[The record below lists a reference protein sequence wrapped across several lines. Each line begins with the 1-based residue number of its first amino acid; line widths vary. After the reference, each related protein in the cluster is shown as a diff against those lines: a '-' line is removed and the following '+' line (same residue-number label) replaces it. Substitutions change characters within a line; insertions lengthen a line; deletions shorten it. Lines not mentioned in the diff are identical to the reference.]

1 MPFCTKCG
9 TEVPENVKFCPQC
22 GNALQVASPPTA
34 KPATATASTEYVE
47 ELSLFGYWAKC
58 FKNYVNF
65 KGRARRKEFWGFF
78 LFNFIFMI
86 ALLVIGTL
94 FPSLEKLYPL
104 YIFASLLPNLA
115 VTVRRLHDINESGW
129 LVLLAIAPIVG
140 MLILIIV
147 YLCKDSSG
155 ASNMYG
161 PSPKYAD

>member
-9 TEVPENVKFCPQC
+9 TEVPENVKFCQKC
-22 GNALQVASPPTA
+22 GNTLQVTSPPTA
-34 KPATATASTEYVE
+34 EAAATKAGTEYAE
-47 ELSLFGYWAKC
+47 KLSLFGYWAKC

-94 FPSLEKLYPL
+94 FPDLEKLYPL

-129 LVLLAIAPIVG
+129 LVLLACVPIVG
-140 MLILIIV
+140 MLILIIL
-147 YLCKDSSG
+147 YLCKDSD